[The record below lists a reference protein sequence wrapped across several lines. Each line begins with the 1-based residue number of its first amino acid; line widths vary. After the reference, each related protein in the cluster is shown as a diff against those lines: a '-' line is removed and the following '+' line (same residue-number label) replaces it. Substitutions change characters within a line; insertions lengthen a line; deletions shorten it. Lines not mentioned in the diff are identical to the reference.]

1 MYSTHQQHQSLYGA
15 APLNQSFGQTESDW
29 PSSAAPTDT
38 AAHPEALAGYPDK
51 VYWGAEGQ
59 IETLYGLDDAGMDA
73 RAPIE
78 ARRFSEGDQ
87 HIYPAA
93 YATIPP
99 NYSTPAAPAPPD
111 LFDSAYTLA
120 PAPLSFAPPAAPSS
134 SAPFE
139 VPLHQTPQPPSFS
152 ASPSPYSHTP
162 FSSTVPPPPQ
172 EQTHA
177 DYSVFPAMEVGDYYD
192 SMSSMGTYEFP
203 KSQPAH
209 LGDPFAAMK
218 AAPRSAESYA
228 VNVVATTS
236 AYSTGVYSTSSAS
249 AYPISGQDDAGQAS
263 SRDRAH
269 STSMPIQE
277 TLYCPPSSSS
287 FLPSPFSHSASAPN
301 SAHQTPYYSPTISFQ
316 PAAPLASSSTHS
328 PTTRAHSQSSS
339 RRSSIAPASSAPSLV
354 DLPTRH
360 HSFSGPSSSASPA
373 ISNELHRSSLHPS
386 ARDNLCASQSFSPYP
401 PPQQPRRRAS
411 QPTLGSSPIAAP
423 PFPQTP
429 PSATPSRRRPAP
441 LDLQSTPRRLAGTH
455 TPQQGSPTSKSV
467 PSPARS
473 TPRRP
478 NPGLAL
484 SVDTGAAAGFGT
496 GLMSFPS
503 SGATTPYDREPLAS
517 PLGVSRKRR
526 CSADV
531 APLPLSASACAGS
544 SLAGFAGA
552 GGVRHQS
559 SFESLASSGVS
570 GNEGYLHSMVE
581 EREDDYSSGSGGG
594 MMDWGPYGGWDGAL
608 ASMDPAGQV
617 GLGLAMGVEEMH
629 LAADPSVTGAPSF
642 SSQPYPFYSTQAP
655 APMPYAPSTQMLQLD
670 YERSAEEARA
680 MRDEEIRQYLR
691 AENKLDVGER
701 TVLVLNPR
709 IAQRSYGTEKRLLAP
724 PPMALLLG
732 SSWWSILSSHPDLL
746 LAASRSGKLPSPPS
760 PLSPVTLPPDIF
772 ISISTDTVPPK
783 SAATT
788 SWMALDGR
796 NVLECDGEEAPPV
809 AGRAVSKS
817 LAVQLPGELNKDV
830 STTVRTVV
838 TVVAPGVGPVAPRII
853 GMFPGKPM
861 TVISKPSK
869 KRAIAAGATAGLTHG
884 SLVALY
890 NRTKTYTGST
900 RYLCTSGVQS
910 NFPTMDWRTMT
921 GDAHRP
927 FAPNDSH
934 DVRFVSKTNAWDAFV
949 IYAVDVTLPTDGE
962 NVVQL
967 PAPQP
972 GFPRPPVNVIPFDPR
987 NPKALYY
994 NQTVVLQC
1002 LATAVV
1008 SPVLIIRRVDPKALA
1023 VGGGSIDGNSPSPK
1037 DVEGIPAAPG
1047 ERLGEPVSQY
1057 KPIAFEVLQDV
1068 SKYRSEDP
1076 FDRPMPENTFL
1087 GVVDDE
1093 IGIHIAEE
1101 AKTFVQTDKEP
1112 SQPLTPTT
1120 PSSSLPRASVNDLLP
1135 APWPNALQQ
1144 SGSDLMDL
1152 GSSYISPHVDSSS
1165 DEAKVKRA
1173 RRTSSST
1180 TVPTVPSPYAQS
1192 SRSMSALAKNRRR
1205 GQSMSSLA
1213 QLQGLGS
1220 AQAGS
1225 KVWTVPCGDHCVWSI
1240 VSIDLARH
1248 TFYVP
1253 PSLEGGRAPMIN
1265 SHSRHSTLYTTPVP
1279 SNYIG
1284 PAVPTFTKCQS
1295 PRAGAPA
1302 DSEASYVALHGENL
1316 DPTLS
1321 IWLGEQPCTSQ
1332 IFKSPQLLL
1341 FRPPP
1346 PPIEEV
1352 VSNRRIVL
1360 VRSDGVVFPTSI
1372 YYRDRTSS

>member
-1 MYSTHQQHQSLYGA
+1 MYSAHQPTQALHGA
-15 APLNQSFGQTESDW
+15 APLTQPFEQTKSDW
-29 PSSAAPTDT
+29 PSSAAPINSSAPPD
-38 AAHPEALAGYPDK
+38 ALAGYPDE

-59 IETLYGLDDAGMDA
+59 IATLYGLNDAGMEASA
-73 RAPIE
+73 RIE
-78 ARRFSEGDQ
+78 ARRHSEGDQ
-87 HIYPAA
+87 HNYPSA
-93 YATIPP
+93 YAAIPP
-99 NYSTPAAPAPPD
+99 NYSTPAAPAPSD
-111 LFDSAYTLA
+111 SFDSAYTLA
-120 PAPLSFAPPAAPSS
+120 PAQLPFAPSAAPSS
-134 SAPFE
+134 STPFE
-139 VPLHQTPQPPSFS
+139 IPLHLTPQPPSFS
-152 ASPSPYSHTP
+152 ASHSSYSHAP
-162 FSSTVPPPPQ
+162 YLSTVPPLPQ
-172 EQTHA
+172 EPSQA
-177 DYSVFPAMEVGDYYD
+177 DYSTFPATNEGDYYD
-192 SMSSMGTYEFP
+192 SMSSIGAYEFP
-203 KSQPAH
+203 RSQPAH
-209 LGDPFAAMK
+209 IGDPAAAMK
-218 AAPRSAESYA
+218 AAPRSADSYA
-228 VNVVATTS
+228 VNAVATPPTYNTG
-236 AYSTGVYSTSSAS
+236 AYSALSAS
-249 AYPISGQDDAGQAS
+249 PYLNIGQDDAAQAY
-263 SRDRAH
+263 SRDRTH
-269 STSMPIQE
+269 STSMPMQE
-277 TLYCPPSSSS
+277 TLYRPPSSSF
-287 FLPSPFSHSASAPN
+287 FLPAPFSHSASAPG
-301 SAHQTPYYSPTISFQ
+301 SAHQTPQYSPAVPF
-316 PAAPLASSSTHS
+316 PLAAPLVSSSTHPS
-328 PTTRAHSQSSS
+328 TPRAHSQSSS
-339 RRSSIAPASSAPSLV
+339 RRSSIAPPSAVPSLL

-360 HSFSGPSSSASPA
+360 HSFSGPSSSASPVT
-373 ISNELHRSSLHPS
+373 SNGLHRSSVHRSPGDDLGAPQ
-386 ARDNLCASQSFSPYP
+386 NFSPHL

-411 QPTLGSSPIAAP
+411 QPTLGSSPIAGP

-429 PSATPSRRRPAP
+429 PSTTPSRRRPAP
-441 LDLQSTPRRLAGTH
+441 LDLHSTPRRLAGTR
-455 TPQQGSPTSKSV
+455 TPQQGSPTSMSV

-473 TPRRP
+473 TPRRQ
-478 NPGLAL
+478 NPGQAL
-484 SVDTGAAAGFGT
+484 SVDTGAAARLGM
-496 GLMSFPS
+496 GLMSFPFS
-503 SGATTPYDREPLAS
+503 VATTPYEGEPLAS
-517 PLGVSRKRR
+517 PLGGSRKRR
-526 CSADV
+526 CSVDV
-531 APLPLSASACAGS
+531 APLPLSASAYAGS

-552 GGVRHQS
+552 GTGARAGAGAERIRHQS

-570 GNEGYLHSMVE
+570 GSEGYLHSMME
-581 EREDDYSSGSGGG
+581 EREDDYSGGSGGVA
-594 MMDWGPYGGWDGAL
+594 MDWGQYGGWDAAP
-608 ASMDPAGQV
+608 ASMDPTGQV
-617 GLGLAMGVEEMH
+617 GLGLAMGIEEMH
-629 LAADPSVTGAPSF
+629 LAADPSASSASSS
-642 SSQPYPFYSTQAP
+642 SSQPYLFYSTQVP
-655 APMPYAPSTQMLQLD
+655 ASMPYAPATEMLQLD
-670 YERSAEEARA
+670 YEQSAEEARA
-680 MRDEEIRQYLR
+680 IRDEEIRRYLR

-701 TVLVLNPR
+701 TVLVLNPK

-732 SSWWSILSSHPDLL
+732 SSWWSTLSSHPDLL

-760 PLSPVTLPPDIF
+760 PLRPVTLPPDIF

-788 SWMALDGR
+788 TWMALDGR
-796 NVLECDGEEAPPV
+796 NVLECDGDEAPPV

-838 TVVAPGVGPVAPRII
+838 TIVAPGVGPVAPRII

-900 RYLCTSGVQS
+900 RYLCTSGVHS
-910 NFPTMDWRTMT
+910 NFPTMDWRAMT

-927 FAPNDSH
+927 FAPNDSL
-934 DVRFVSKTNAWDAFV
+934 DIRFVSKTNAWDAFV
-949 IYAVDVTLPTDGE
+949 IYAVDVSLPTDGE

-987 NPKALYY
+987 NTKALYY

-1057 KPIAFEVLQDV
+1057 KPVAFEVLQDV

-1101 AKTFVQTDKEP
+1101 AKTFVQADKEP

-1120 PSSSLPRASVNDLLP
+1120 PSSSLSSASVNDVLP
-1135 APWPNALQQ
+1135 PPWSNPLQP
-1144 SGSDLMDL
+1144 SGSDNADI
-1152 GSSYISPHVDSSS
+1152 GTSYISPHVDSSS

-1180 TVPTVPSPYAQS
+1180 TVPAIPSPYAQS

-1225 KVWTVPCGDHCVWSI
+1225 RVWTVPCGDHCVWSI
-1240 VSIDLARH
+1240 ISIDLARH

-1253 PSLEGGRAPMIN
+1253 PSLEGGRAPTID
-1265 SHSRHSTLYTTPVP
+1265 SHSSHSTLYTTPVP

-1284 PAVPTFTKCQS
+1284 PAVPTFTRS
-1295 PRAGAPA
+1295 
-1302 DSEASYVALHGENL
+1302 LHGENL
-1316 DPTLS
+1316 DPSLS

-1346 PPIEEV
+1346 PPLEEV

-1360 VRSDGVVFPTSI
+1360 VRGDGVVFPTSI
-1372 YYRDRTSS
+1372 YYRDKISS